1 MTHHKGHGR
10 REKRTLRV
18 TPILEKYLDGPGAV
32 QVFQVHRVRYLADK
46 VAEETVYGISS
57 LAPQEA
63 DAERLLALV
72 RGHWGIENRLH
83 WVRDMTLGEDG
94 CRVRCG
100 DAAPLLAATR
110 NVVVH

>member
-1 MTHHKGHGR
+1 M
-10 REKRTLRV
+10 
-18 TPILEKYLDGPGAV
+18 
-32 QVFQVHRVRYLADK
+32 
-46 VAEETVYGISS
+46 YGISS

-110 NVVVH
+110 NVKAASKAAATRHFAIWPRKAFPLVTGEYREN